1 MLAAI
6 KKIMYY
12 DVFSLDAIPLI
23 ANCETS
29 FCYMGGLLPVPSG
42 PAPRAWGTY
51 QIVSQVYSPVRSKC
65 THRIVAHALDNQ
77 LSHVLYHISPEVDNR
92 YVRSVIDSI

>member
-1 MLAAI
+1 MKKLAHVDDCQGPMLAAI

-12 DVFSLDAIPLI
+12 DVFSLDAILLI

-51 QIVSQVYSPVRSKC
+51 QIVSQVYSSCAKQMHTQNSRPG
-65 THRIVAHALDNQ
+65 IG
-77 LSHVLYHISPEVDNR
+77 
-92 YVRSVIDSI
+92 